1 MNRINIDFAS
11 LVRSRCSDGV
21 GRAIFWGAQAASLFI
36 SAASELHASLH
47 KRPLNVG
54 GKLPTTTG
62 WQPVLPTLLELKEA
76 PEIEDRL
83 RQMIEKEKLEN

>member
-1 MNRINIDFAS
+1 MCRRIIVSAS
-11 LVRSRCSDGV
+11 LVAWLFSDGAS
-21 GRAIFWGAQAASLFI
+21 RAIFWGAQAASLFI
-36 SAASELHASLH
+36 SAACRVACVTPQTSID
-47 KRPLNVG
+47 VG

-83 RQMIEKEKLEN
+83 RQMMEKEKFGN